1 MKIMYIHGFG
11 SSAESG
17 TVKRLREL
25 LPDAV
30 VVADD
35 VPLQPQDAIAMLHKM
50 ADRENPDI
58 IIGTSMGGMYA
69 EQLHGYDRILVNPA
83 FQIADTMK
91 EHGMMGNQTYFNRR
105 RDGVQQFVVTNAL
118 VKDFRTI
125 NEQCFQHPDPE
136 HVWGLFGDHDPVV
149 HTRSLFLEHYPRAI
163 NFHGEHRLNE
173 HTLINYIVPLIRRI
187 DKAQRGISDPIIL
200 IDFSCLSDS
209 HGNPASS
216 MLKTYYQ
223 LIADYDVRI
232 LAPSPSRTDNKRN
245 ELGGGAHQ
253 RTSPRHRHLL
263 QRHRHTHG
271 RLPHNSQCNGRV
283 YGLCR
288 RVRKRRD
295 EDVGRRGNLFLTPRG
310 TMKKAYKK
318 YVEA

>member
-35 VPLQPQDAIAMLHKM
+35 VPLQPQDAIAMLHEM

-125 NEQCFQHPDPE
+125 SEQCFQHPDPE
-136 HVWGLFGDHDPVV
+136 HVWGLFGDRDPVV

-187 DKAQRGISDPIIL
+187 DKAQRGVSDPIIL

-232 LAPSPSRTDNKRN
+232 LAPSPSAHPEQTTSVMNWVEEHISAPAHDTVIFCNDTAILMADYLITRN
-245 ELGGGAHQ
+245 ATADFMGSVVEFGSEGMKTWEDVATYFSRLGGQ
-253 RTSPRHRHLL
+253 
-263 QRHRHTHG
+263 
-271 RLPHNSQCNGRV
+271 
-283 YGLCR
+283 
-288 RVRKRRD
+288 
-295 EDVGRRGNLFLTPRG
+295 
-310 TMKKAYKK
+310 
-318 YVEA
+318 